1 MKSAIEINN
10 LHVQV
15 ESKEILKGINLTFEP
30 GKIHVIMGPNGAGKS
45 TLSYALMGHP
55 KYNIT
60 QGKILLNGKDIT
72 DIPTDQ
78 RAKAGLFLS
87 FQYPVEIPGIRLSHF
102 LRTAVNN
109 HREKKLSVLEF
120 QELLKQKMDLLK
132 MDYSFSRRYLN
143 EGFSGGE
150 KKRAEILQLLLL
162 EPKYAILDETD
173 SGLDIDAMKIVAEN
187 INLLRQNKS
196 QMGIIII
203 THYKRFVEL
212 LHPDKVSI
220 LLDGRIIKEG
230 DEKLINEIDE
240 KGFKEEH

>member
-132 MDYSFSRRYLN
+132 MDHSFSRRYLN

>member
-132 MDYSFSRRYLN
+132 MDHSFSRRYLN

-230 DEKLINEIDE
+230 DASLINEIDE

>member
-230 DEKLINEIDE
+230 DASLINEIDE